1 VKKILVALFSFIVVI
16 GLAACNGEDVE
27 EKDVSSVESSEEENE
42 AEAAEGEEETEEAD
56 ESDEEE
62 SAAEEFNE
70 VIADNDNFKATL
82 ISVEHIVDQDWD
94 EEKYEIKFE
103 VENKTDKTVEVQA
116 REVSIDGKMVD
127 ESMIFLSQEVSGGK
141 IADAV
146 LEIQSYSGDE
156 LPDME
161 ENLEMILHIFSWDDM
176 ENEENFDVKI
186 EF

>member
-1 VKKILVALFSFIVVI
+1 MKRILFALFSLIVII
-16 GLAACNGEDVE
+16 GLAACSGEDVE

-42 AEAAEGEEETEEAD
+42 AEAAEK
-56 ESDEEE
+56 EEE
-62 SAAEEFNE
+62 SEETDAEAAAEEFNE
-70 VIADNDNFKATL
+70 VIADNDNFKVTL
-82 ISVEHIVDQDWD
+82 LSVEHIVDQDWD

-103 VENKTDKTVEVQA
+103 VENKTDETVEVQA
-116 REVSIDGKMVD
+116 REVSADDKMVD

-141 IADAV
+141 VADAV
-146 LEIQSYSGDE
+146 LEIQNYNGDE